1 MCVRSTT
8 KAAIIREDERR
19 GEDELGVLEYLYG
32 SFRKKYWNR
41 WFQNQ
46 FKDISIGPAFLIFL
60 KDAQP

>member
-8 KAAIIREDERR
+8 KAAIIR
-19 GEDELGVLEYLYG
+19 EDELGVLEYLYG